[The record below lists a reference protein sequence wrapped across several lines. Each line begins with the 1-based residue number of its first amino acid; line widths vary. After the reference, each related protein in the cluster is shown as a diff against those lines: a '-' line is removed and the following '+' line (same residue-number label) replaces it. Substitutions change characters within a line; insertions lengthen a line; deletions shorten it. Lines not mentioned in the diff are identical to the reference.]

1 MPGVQPSAVD
11 ASRRV
16 SELLVGARVRVATQI
31 LGSDEKRLHLAH
43 EMFEIGGDQRAAAQE
58 LMFLHVDLVARRV
71 CPFLP
76 ELGERIAAWTAAHK
90 TLPRPSWVGRRIAM
104 PG

>member
-1 MPGVQPSAVD
+1 
-11 ASRRV
+11 
-16 SELLVGARVRVATQI
+16 
-31 LGSDEKRLHLAH
+31 
-43 EMFEIGGDQRAAAQE
+43 MFEAGGDKRAAAQE

-76 ELGERIAAWTAAHK
+76 DLRERVAAWTAAHAA
-90 TLPRPSWVGRRIAM
+90 LPRPSWVGRRIAM